1 MPRPI
6 LLAGTE
12 FVTPELPDGVTLIHP
27 PQAQPCLRSVRA
39 AVRRALAEPLVGK
52 PLAERVSE
60 RDRVLIVF
68 DSPDFPVPPLR
79 EDPRGPAIAEIVQTL
94 RDRGLPAERVRLLCA
109 SGVGRIYRPGEIAT
123 VLGQEPLGTYGL
135 SCHDA
140 EDLDG
145 FADIGSTR
153 EGEPIELN
161 AALTGADLVIS
172 VALVQTPLNG
182 GYSPLVSGLASARTA
197 RAVWSAKNLCEGPN
211 ALDPRSGLHKAMQRI
226 GRLLEKK
233 LEIFHVEIAL
243 DTRLWSAPIARQAKA
258 DGALPRPL
266 QAWSRIP
273 EPLRARASRLFRA
286 EYQPVAVFAG
296 QVEKVHARVL
306 ETLNERCYVPVEK
319 QADIVV
325 LGLASVTPHATRSL
339 GNPVLAATSAF
350 GFHLAWHKG
359 GPLFK
364 KEGAVVLL
372 APLVE
377 RFDKPRHLPYQ
388 RFYNEV
394 LSATREPREMAERF
408 EALYSGRPEF
418 VSAYRRRNAYHGL
431 HPFFSWYLGW
441 STLARCKKVFAVGA
455 EKRPAERLGF
465 VPVATVEEALQA
477 AREAV
482 GKAKPTVAVP
492 AMPPAFG
499 VNLR

>member
-1 MPRPI
+1 M
-6 LLAGTE
+6 
-12 FVTPELPDGVTLIHP
+12 
-27 PQAQPCLRSVRA
+27 
-39 AVRRALAEPLVGK
+39 
-52 PLAERVSE
+52 SE

-79 EDPRGPAIAEIVQTL
+79 EDPRGPAIAEILQTL
-94 RDRGLPAERVRLLCA
+94 RDRGLAAERIRLLCA
-109 SGVGRIYRPGEIAT
+109 SGVGRIYRPAEIAT
-123 VLGQEPLGTYGL
+123 VLGEKAAQVHAL

-140 EDLDG
+140 EALDG
-145 FADIGSTR
+145 FADFGSTS
-153 EGEPIELN
+153 EGEPVELN
-161 AALTGADLVIS
+161 AALTAADLVIS

-182 GYSPLVSGLASARTA
+182 GYGPLVSGLASARTA
-197 RAVWSAKNLCEGPN
+197 RVVWSAKNLCAGPN
-211 ALDPRSGLHKAMQRI
+211 ALDPRSGLHKATRRI
-226 GRLLEKK
+226 GKLLEKK
-233 LEIFHVEIAL
+233 LEIFHLEIAL
-243 DTRLWSAPIARQAKA
+243 DTRLWASPIARLAKA
-258 DGALPRPL
+258 EGALPRPL

-296 QVEKVHARVL
+296 QVEKVHARIL
-306 ETLNERCYVPVEK
+306 ETLDARCYAPVER

-339 GNPVLAATSAF
+339 GNPVLAASSAF
-350 GFHLAWHKG
+350 GYHLAWHKG

-364 KEGAVVLL
+364 KNGAVVLL

-394 LSATREPREMAERF
+394 LAATREPSEMAERF
-408 EALYSGRPEF
+408 ESLYAGRPEF

-441 STLARCKKVFAVGA
+441 STLARCNKVFAVGS

-482 GKAKPTVAVP
+482 GKPRPSVAVP

-499 VNLR
+499 LNLR